1 MMGIKGSDI
10 KLLSYI
16 KEKKNRMD
24 YMQMQTSFDVED
36 YGGEQTELGY
46 AFMEQI
52 DTLKQIK
59 GLESSIC
66 NDHK

>member
-1 MMGIKGSDI
+1 MMGIKRSDI

-24 YMQMQTSFDVED
+24 YMQMQTGFDDEG

-46 AFMEQI
+46 ALMEQI
-52 DTLKQIK
+52 DTLKQIN
-59 GLESSIC
+59 GVESSIC